1 MADNEKDIVRELE
14 KRILWFREETEELDA
29 EEIDALC
36 ALIEKLAPDE
46 EPHLT
51 KEEAYENIMRRVD
64 SGEVEIEED
73 ETEPD
78 ETEPAGKGRKRKE
91 HVGARKRALRAAVIA
106 ALVFGIFFSLDRV
119 TYARENKSLFTMILE
134 KVGVLEI
141 EKEEGEEGVL
151 VDAGKA
157 AKEFYDSWGDL
168 DNELKEKITVPEYI
182 PEGYSLYG
190 IRCWDSV
197 NRKIAEV
204 DYYDQRNGHIL
215 LEITLWND
223 DTDHHKETIVEEDQN
238 KLIAEYSDENTMY
251 YQYED
256 EYICLVFDEKV
267 FYRISGNITLE
278 EMKKIREGVGA
289 SGSH

>member
-1 MADNEKDIVRELE
+1 MADNQKDIVRELE
-14 KRILWFREETEELDA
+14 KRILWFREETEELDP
-29 EEIDALC
+29 EEIDELC

-64 SGEVEIEED
+64 AGEVEIEED
-73 ETEPD
+73 ETEP
-78 ETEPAGKGRKRKE
+78 AGNGRKGKGR
-91 HVGARKRALRAAVIA
+91 VGARKRAMRAAVIA

-141 EKEEGEEGVL
+141 EKEEGTEGTL
-151 VDAGKA
+151 IDGGMIT
-157 AKEFYDSWGDL
+157 KEFVGSWGELGPD
-168 DNELKEKITVPEYI
+168 LKEKIMVPKYI

-190 IRCWDSV
+190 IKSWESD
-197 NRKIAEV
+197 NRKIVQAN
-204 DYYDQRNGHIL
+204 YYDKKNGHIL
-215 LEITLWND
+215 FEITIWSD
-223 DTDHHKETIVEEDQN
+223 SEDHYKETVVEEDEN
-238 KLIAEYSDENTMY
+238 KLIIDYSSKNTMY

-256 EYICLVFDEKV
+256 EYICLVFDEDV

-278 EMKKIREGVGA
+278 EMIKIREGVGV
-289 SGSH
+289 SGDAR

>member
-1 MADNEKDIVRELE
+1 MADNQKDIVRELE

-64 SGEVEIEED
+64 SGEAEIEED
-73 ETEPD
+73 ETEP
-78 ETEPAGKGRKRKE
+78 AGNGRKRKGY
-91 HVGARKRALRAAVIA
+91 VGARKRALRAAVIA

-134 KVGVLEI
+134 KVGVMKI
-141 EKEEGEEGVL
+141 EKEEGAEGFL
-151 VDAGKA
+151 VDGGEA

-168 DNELKEKITVPEYI
+168 DTEWKEKITVPEYI
-182 PEGYSLYG
+182 PDGYSLYG
-190 IRCWDSV
+190 IRHWNAI
-197 NRKIAEV
+197 NREILQA
-204 DYYDQRNGHIL
+204 DYYDQENGHIL
-215 LEITLWND
+215 FEITIWND
-223 DTDHHKETIVEEDQN
+223 NADHYREVVMEEDEN
-238 KLIAEYSDENTMY
+238 RLIADCSDESVMY

-256 EYICLVFDEKV
+256 EYICLVFDERV
-267 FYRISGNITLE
+267 FYRISGNTTLE
-278 EMKKIREGVGA
+278 EMIKISEGMGI
-289 SGSH
+289 SNGHR